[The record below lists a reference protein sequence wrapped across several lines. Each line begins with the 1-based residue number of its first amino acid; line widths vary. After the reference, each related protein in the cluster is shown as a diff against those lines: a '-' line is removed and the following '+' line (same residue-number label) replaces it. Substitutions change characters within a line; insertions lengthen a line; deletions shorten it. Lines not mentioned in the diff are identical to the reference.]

1 VLHAF
6 ELQVRRTPKSATR
19 GGARGD
25 EKRKKKNDVPT
36 YLLFFAKN
44 LKKHVRFFYRIFEF
58 PSPRNAQKRDKKN
71 VEKKSALD
79 FWSNFL

>member
-1 VLHAF
+1 VAHTQEPRAQHAA
-6 ELQVRRTPKSATR
+6 EQGATR
-19 GGARGD
+19 
-25 EKRKKKNDVPT
+25 KKQQKNDVPT
-36 YLLFFAKN
+36 YLLFFAKK

-71 VEKKSALD
+71 FEKKSGLD